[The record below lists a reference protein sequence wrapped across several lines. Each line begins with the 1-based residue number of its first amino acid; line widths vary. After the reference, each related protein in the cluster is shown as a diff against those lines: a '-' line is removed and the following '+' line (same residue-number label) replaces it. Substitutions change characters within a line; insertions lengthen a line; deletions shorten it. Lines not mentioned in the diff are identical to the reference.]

1 MHLYNILDKRGGQAP
16 TAAATAAA
24 LEANRLAAE
33 AANELGDKCYHK
45 KEYQE
50 AIQHYSSAIGL
61 DGTNHEYYFNRSV
74 TYQLTD
80 SWTYAAADA
89 RKVSIT
95 SNIFVLISH
104 VLAVILD
111 NIYSF
116 ILFLFLSIVNVIT
129 ASLQCS

>member
-61 DGTNHEYYFNRSV
+61 DGTNRGFYSDRSCA
-74 TYQLTD
+74 YMLMG
-80 SWTYAAADA
+80 SFSYAAADA
-89 RKVSIT
+89 RKVNVT
-95 SNIFVLISH
+95 SK
-104 VLAVILD
+104 
-111 NIYSF
+111 
-116 ILFLFLSIVNVIT
+116 
-129 ASLQCS
+129 